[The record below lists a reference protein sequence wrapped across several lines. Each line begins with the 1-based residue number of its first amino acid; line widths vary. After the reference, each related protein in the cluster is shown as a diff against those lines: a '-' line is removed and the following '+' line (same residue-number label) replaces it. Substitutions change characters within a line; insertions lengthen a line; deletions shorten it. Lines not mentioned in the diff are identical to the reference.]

1 MPTSSMMDLK
11 NPGNCS
17 MIMQEGNMADIRIEC
32 KGADVLML
40 DAIEDC
46 GLTIS
51 FLYGIMNV

>member
-1 MPTSSMMDLK
+1 
-11 NPGNCS
+11 

-32 KGADVLML
+32 KGADVLPL